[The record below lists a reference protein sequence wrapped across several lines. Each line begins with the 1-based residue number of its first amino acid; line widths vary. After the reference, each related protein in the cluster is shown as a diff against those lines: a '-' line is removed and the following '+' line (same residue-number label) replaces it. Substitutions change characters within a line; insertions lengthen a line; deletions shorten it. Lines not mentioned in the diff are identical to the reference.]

1 MTSDS
6 HGTAPTVRGTEF
18 LRAKH
23 DPGVQGADT
32 PVISAAGTWVCTPGR
47 QGPRAPL
54 PVSRSCGQ
62 PPRLGYAQTRGRAS
76 RLGAGPCLARPRES
90 RHAKC
95 ACVGLPP
102 AAGRFT
108 QRLRAPRLRRPR
120 TAAPLIGSEG
130 RVGSAHPRGGLSPL
144 TACAHRACA
153 GGGRWLRLRLGTVRP
168 SALAVRTLNSAENA
182 AEVGFPR
189 AAPGAEPRVGRTCPV
204 RGLRLACA

>member
-1 MTSDS
+1 M
-6 HGTAPTVRGTEF
+6 
-18 LRAKH
+18 
-23 DPGVQGADT
+23 
-32 PVISAAGTWVCTPGR
+32 
-47 QGPRAPL
+47 
-54 PVSRSCGQ
+54 
-62 PPRLGYAQTRGRAS
+62 QTRLSFPPLVNGSASRAS
-76 RLGAGPCLARPRES
+76 RVRGPRSRSRSPGRAGSPRASAPRRHEAGPHGWGAGPRLARPRES

-108 QRLRAPRLRRPR
+108 QRLRAPRLRKPR
-120 TAAPLIGSEG
+120 TEAPLLGSEG

-182 AEVGFPR
+182 AEKW
-189 AAPGAEPRVGRTCPV
+189 
-204 RGLRLACA
+204 RGK